1 MDEDLSS
8 NEILSSL
15 PYGEE
20 AGDWRPGFLSV
31 LLFSPLSVLLAGVA
45 LIFGLSQIHLE
56 DSFQPLESAPNVEE
70 QTAIAPLFTEEIQR
84 WEAEIESWAAEM
96 GLDPNLV
103 ATVMQIESCG
113 DPRALSPAGAMGL
126 FQVMPYHFAEGENPY
141 EPAVNALRGLNYLRR
156 SLAAFEG
163 DAGMALAG
171 YNGGINGASRPQSE
185 WAAETR
191 GYLYWGS
198 GIYADA
204 MSGAGESERLA
215 EWLQAGGASLC
226 AQAAIS
232 LDRLVSGWHNS
243 GSEYILGCW
252 L

>member
-20 AGDWRPGFLSV
+20 AGDWRSGFLSV
-31 LLFSPLSVLLAGVA
+31 FLFPPLSALLVGVA
-45 LIFGLSQIHLE
+45 LIFGLSQIGLE
-56 DSFQPLESAPNVEE
+56 DSFQPLELAPIVEM
-70 QTAIAPLFTEEIQR
+70 QADIAPLFTAEVQR
-84 WEAEIESWAAEM
+84 WAPEIESWAAET

-113 DPRALSPAGAMGL
+113 DPQALSLAGAMGL
-126 FQVMPYHFAEGENPY
+126 FQVMPYHFIEGENPY
-141 EPAVNALRGLNYLRR
+141 EPAVNALRGLGYLSR

-163 DAGMALAG
+163 DPAMALAG

-204 MSGAGESERLA
+204 IRGAGESERLA

-226 AQAAIS
+226 AQAAVS
-232 LDRLVSGWHNS
+232 LGPMASR
-243 GSEYILGCW
+243 
-252 L
+252 